1 MPDTM
6 PKTLDLAVEDE
17 PLARPTSALS
27 SAEAARDFLRNEI
40 DSARPGE
47 AFYRHRLPVRIT
59 HWINALCILFL
70 LGSGL
75 NIFNAHPRL
84 YWGKYGA
91 DADRALLSIGA
102 VDRDGTPA
110 GVTQVGPWSFNT

>member
-17 PLARPTSALS
+17 PVARPTSALS
-27 SAEAARDFLRNEI
+27 SAEAARDFPRNKI
-40 DSARPGE
+40 DSARPRE
-47 AFYRHRLPVRIT
+47 SFYRHRLPVRIT

-84 YWGKYGA
+84 YWGK
-91 DADRALLSIGA
+91 
-102 VDRDGTPA
+102 
-110 GVTQVGPWSFNT
+110 